1 MTKRG
6 EAKSKKK
13 KTGAGHPTKAMGQGK
28 EKDSAELKAKHPQS
42 MPPRAKEKAD
52 ELARIWD
59 EDLCE

>member
-1 MTKRG
+1 MAKRG
-6 EAKSKKK
+6 EAKSKKN
-13 KTGAGHPTKAMGQGK
+13 KTGAGHPTKATRQDK
-28 EKDSAELKAKHPQS
+28 EKGSTELKAKHPQS